1 MSDDGVIV
9 TDNLSFHGLVENP
22 ETNFLN
28 KDIIINGVIEAGRF
42 NITWSNII
50 ILIIFI
56 GASITDAI
64 DGHIAR
70 SRNLVTDFGKF
81 LDPLADK
88 LLVTC
93 AMLVLM
99 EEGRLWGWVV
109 ALILAREFAITGL
122 RSVAAANG
130 TVIAASKY
138 GKLKTITQMVM
149 IIVLLVNNFP
159 FSIIYIHTGV
169 YIPFDLILVCLAT
182 LLTIISGVDYFIKN
196 KESIER
202 FSKKFFDLEEAF
214 FIPGA
219 ADLNGNVMGGW
230 VQYTYS
236 IGSSIWM
243 VLVLEQWYSF
253 TKDEDYKKSFLLP
266 ILQKTY
272 SVLRE
277 RFLVNVGGRY
287 EII

>member
-1 MSDDGVIV
+1 METLNKKKMNLPNRITLIRVFLLPLIVIIP
-9 TDNLSFHGLVENP
+9 LLAQINP

-28 KDIIINGVIEAGRF
+28 KDIIINGIIEAGRF

-149 IIVLLVNNFP
+149 FFVLLVYNFP

-196 KESIER
+196 KEA
-202 FSKKFFDLEEAF
+202 L
-214 FIPGA
+214 
-219 ADLNGNVMGGW
+219 
-230 VQYTYS
+230 
-236 IGSSIWM
+236 
-243 VLVLEQWYSF
+243 
-253 TKDEDYKKSFLLP
+253 KDM
-266 ILQKTY
+266 
-272 SVLRE
+272 
-277 RFLVNVGGRY
+277 
-287 EII
+287 

>member
-1 MSDDGVIV
+1 METLNKKKMNLPNKITLIRVFLLPLIVIIP
-9 TDNLSFHGLVENP
+9 LLAKINP

-50 ILIIFI
+50 VLIIFI

-196 KESIER
+196 KEA
-202 FSKKFFDLEEAF
+202 L
-214 FIPGA
+214 
-219 ADLNGNVMGGW
+219 
-230 VQYTYS
+230 
-236 IGSSIWM
+236 
-243 VLVLEQWYSF
+243 
-253 TKDEDYKKSFLLP
+253 KDM
-266 ILQKTY
+266 
-272 SVLRE
+272 
-277 RFLVNVGGRY
+277 
-287 EII
+287 

>member
-1 MSDDGVIV
+1 METLNKKKMNLPNKITLIRVFLLPLIVIIP
-9 TDNLSFHGLVENP
+9 LLAKINP

-28 KDIIINGVIEAGRF
+28 KDIIINGVLEAGRF

-99 EEGRLWGWVV
+99 EEGRMWGWVV

-196 KESIER
+196 KEA
-202 FSKKFFDLEEAF
+202 L
-214 FIPGA
+214 
-219 ADLNGNVMGGW
+219 
-230 VQYTYS
+230 
-236 IGSSIWM
+236 
-243 VLVLEQWYSF
+243 
-253 TKDEDYKKSFLLP
+253 KDM
-266 ILQKTY
+266 
-272 SVLRE
+272 
-277 RFLVNVGGRY
+277 
-287 EII
+287 

>member
-1 MSDDGVIV
+1 MNLPNKITLIRVFLLPLIVIIP
-9 TDNLSFHGLVENP
+9 LLAKINP

-28 KDIIINGVIEAGRF
+28 KDIIINGVLEAGRF

-196 KESIER
+196 KEA
-202 FSKKFFDLEEAF
+202 L
-214 FIPGA
+214 
-219 ADLNGNVMGGW
+219 
-230 VQYTYS
+230 
-236 IGSSIWM
+236 
-243 VLVLEQWYSF
+243 
-253 TKDEDYKKSFLLP
+253 KDM
-266 ILQKTY
+266 
-272 SVLRE
+272 
-277 RFLVNVGGRY
+277 
-287 EII
+287 

>member
-1 MSDDGVIV
+1 METLNKKKMNLPNKITLIRVFLLPLIVIIPLLA
-9 TDNLSFHGLVENP
+9 NINP

-28 KDIIINGVIEAGRF
+28 KDIIINGVLEAGRF

-196 KESIER
+196 KEA
-202 FSKKFFDLEEAF
+202 L
-214 FIPGA
+214 
-219 ADLNGNVMGGW
+219 
-230 VQYTYS
+230 
-236 IGSSIWM
+236 
-243 VLVLEQWYSF
+243 
-253 TKDEDYKKSFLLP
+253 KDM
-266 ILQKTY
+266 
-272 SVLRE
+272 
-277 RFLVNVGGRY
+277 
-287 EII
+287 

>member
-1 MSDDGVIV
+1 METLNKKKMNLPNKITLIRVFLLPLIVIIP
-9 TDNLSFHGLVENP
+9 LLAKINP

-28 KDIIINGVIEAGRF
+28 KDIIINGVLEAGRF

-196 KESIER
+196 KEA
-202 FSKKFFDLEEAF
+202 L
-214 FIPGA
+214 
-219 ADLNGNVMGGW
+219 
-230 VQYTYS
+230 
-236 IGSSIWM
+236 
-243 VLVLEQWYSF
+243 
-253 TKDEDYKKSFLLP
+253 KDM
-266 ILQKTY
+266 
-272 SVLRE
+272 
-277 RFLVNVGGRY
+277 
-287 EII
+287 

>member
-1 MSDDGVIV
+1 MGEVKKKKMNLPNRITLIRVFLLPLIVIV
-9 TDNLSFHGLVENP
+9 PLLAQINP

-169 YIPFDLILVCLAT
+169 YIPFDLILVGLAT

-196 KESIER
+196 KEA
-202 FSKKFFDLEEAF
+202 L
-214 FIPGA
+214 
-219 ADLNGNVMGGW
+219 
-230 VQYTYS
+230 
-236 IGSSIWM
+236 
-243 VLVLEQWYSF
+243 
-253 TKDEDYKKSFLLP
+253 KDM
-266 ILQKTY
+266 
-272 SVLRE
+272 
-277 RFLVNVGGRY
+277 
-287 EII
+287 

>member
-1 MSDDGVIV
+1 METVKKKKMNLPNKITLIRVFLLPLIVIIP
-9 TDNLSFHGLVENP
+9 LLAKINP

-28 KDIIINGVIEAGRF
+28 KDIIINGVLEAGRF

-99 EEGRLWGWVV
+99 EAGRLWGWVV

-169 YIPFDLILVCLAT
+169 YIPFDLILVGLAT

-196 KESIER
+196 KEA
-202 FSKKFFDLEEAF
+202 L
-214 FIPGA
+214 
-219 ADLNGNVMGGW
+219 
-230 VQYTYS
+230 
-236 IGSSIWM
+236 
-243 VLVLEQWYSF
+243 
-253 TKDEDYKKSFLLP
+253 KDM
-266 ILQKTY
+266 
-272 SVLRE
+272 
-277 RFLVNVGGRY
+277 
-287 EII
+287 

>member
-1 MSDDGVIV
+1 MKKMNLPNKITLIRVFLLPLIVIIP
-9 TDNLSFHGLVENP
+9 LLAKINP
-22 ETNFLN
+22 ENNFLN
-28 KDIIINGVIEAGRF
+28 NDIIINGVIEAGRF

-50 ILIIFI
+50 ILKIFI

-196 KESIER
+196 KEA
-202 FSKKFFDLEEAF
+202 L
-214 FIPGA
+214 
-219 ADLNGNVMGGW
+219 
-230 VQYTYS
+230 
-236 IGSSIWM
+236 
-243 VLVLEQWYSF
+243 
-253 TKDEDYKKSFLLP
+253 KDM
-266 ILQKTY
+266 
-272 SVLRE
+272 
-277 RFLVNVGGRY
+277 
-287 EII
+287 

>member
-1 MSDDGVIV
+1 MEVKTKKKMNLPNKITLIRVFLLPLIVIIP
-9 TDNLSFHGLVENP
+9 LLAKINP

-28 KDIIINGVIEAGRF
+28 KDIIINGVLEAGRF

-169 YIPFDLILVCLAT
+169 YIPFDLILIFLAT

-196 KESIER
+196 K
-202 FSKKFFDLEEAF
+202 DAL
-214 FIPGA
+214 
-219 ADLNGNVMGGW
+219 
-230 VQYTYS
+230 
-236 IGSSIWM
+236 
-243 VLVLEQWYSF
+243 
-253 TKDEDYKKSFLLP
+253 KDM
-266 ILQKTY
+266 
-272 SVLRE
+272 
-277 RFLVNVGGRY
+277 
-287 EII
+287 

>member
-1 MSDDGVIV
+1 MGEVKKKKMNLPNRITLIRVFLLPLIVIV
-9 TDNLSFHGLVENP
+9 PLLAQINP

-169 YIPFDLILVCLAT
+169 YIPFDLILVALAT

-196 KESIER
+196 KEA
-202 FSKKFFDLEEAF
+202 L
-214 FIPGA
+214 
-219 ADLNGNVMGGW
+219 
-230 VQYTYS
+230 
-236 IGSSIWM
+236 
-243 VLVLEQWYSF
+243 
-253 TKDEDYKKSFLLP
+253 KDM
-266 ILQKTY
+266 
-272 SVLRE
+272 
-277 RFLVNVGGRY
+277 
-287 EII
+287 

>member
-1 MSDDGVIV
+1 METLNKKKMNLPNKITLIRVFLLPLIVIIP
-9 TDNLSFHGLVENP
+9 LLAKINP

-28 KDIIINGVIEAGRF
+28 KDIIINGVLEAGRF

-50 ILIIFI
+50 VLIIFI

-169 YIPFDLILVCLAT
+169 YIPFDLILVGLAT

-196 KESIER
+196 KEA
-202 FSKKFFDLEEAF
+202 L
-214 FIPGA
+214 
-219 ADLNGNVMGGW
+219 
-230 VQYTYS
+230 
-236 IGSSIWM
+236 
-243 VLVLEQWYSF
+243 
-253 TKDEDYKKSFLLP
+253 KDM
-266 ILQKTY
+266 
-272 SVLRE
+272 
-277 RFLVNVGGRY
+277 
-287 EII
+287 

>member
-1 MSDDGVIV
+1 METVKKKKINLPNKITLIRVFLLPLIVIIP
-9 TDNLSFHGLVENP
+9 LLAQINP

-196 KESIER
+196 KEA
-202 FSKKFFDLEEAF
+202 L
-214 FIPGA
+214 
-219 ADLNGNVMGGW
+219 
-230 VQYTYS
+230 
-236 IGSSIWM
+236 
-243 VLVLEQWYSF
+243 
-253 TKDEDYKKSFLLP
+253 KDM
-266 ILQKTY
+266 
-272 SVLRE
+272 
-277 RFLVNVGGRY
+277 
-287 EII
+287 

>member
-1 MSDDGVIV
+1 METLNKKKMNLPNKITLIRVFLLPLIVIIP
-9 TDNLSFHGLVENP
+9 LLAKINP

-28 KDIIINGVIEAGRF
+28 KDIIINGVLEAGRF

-169 YIPFDLILVCLAT
+169 YIPFDLILVGLAT

-196 KESIER
+196 KEA
-202 FSKKFFDLEEAF
+202 L
-214 FIPGA
+214 
-219 ADLNGNVMGGW
+219 
-230 VQYTYS
+230 
-236 IGSSIWM
+236 
-243 VLVLEQWYSF
+243 
-253 TKDEDYKKSFLLP
+253 KDM
-266 ILQKTY
+266 
-272 SVLRE
+272 
-277 RFLVNVGGRY
+277 
-287 EII
+287 

>member
-1 MSDDGVIV
+1 METVKKKKMNLPNKITLIRVFLLPLIVIIP
-9 TDNLSFHGLVENP
+9 LLAKINP

-169 YIPFDLILVCLAT
+169 YIPFDLILVGLAT

-196 KESIER
+196 KEA
-202 FSKKFFDLEEAF
+202 L
-214 FIPGA
+214 
-219 ADLNGNVMGGW
+219 
-230 VQYTYS
+230 
-236 IGSSIWM
+236 
-243 VLVLEQWYSF
+243 
-253 TKDEDYKKSFLLP
+253 KDM
-266 ILQKTY
+266 
-272 SVLRE
+272 
-277 RFLVNVGGRY
+277 
-287 EII
+287 

>member
-1 MSDDGVIV
+1 MGEVKKKKMNLPNRITLIRVFLLPLIVIIP
-9 TDNLSFHGLVENP
+9 LLAQINP

-169 YIPFDLILVCLAT
+169 YIPCDLILVCLAT

-196 KESIER
+196 KEA
-202 FSKKFFDLEEAF
+202 L
-214 FIPGA
+214 
-219 ADLNGNVMGGW
+219 
-230 VQYTYS
+230 
-236 IGSSIWM
+236 
-243 VLVLEQWYSF
+243 
-253 TKDEDYKKSFLLP
+253 KDM
-266 ILQKTY
+266 
-272 SVLRE
+272 
-277 RFLVNVGGRY
+277 
-287 EII
+287 